1 MQDYRF
7 SVHFMRRVRIRLPK
21 RRYPSQC
28 ASAHD
33 FVAVIDH
40 GFAVRADTDARA
52 LYGAA
57 PVPGAVPAGTSVRD
71 AAEFEQLEAEVRRM
85 DAGGPAAVDWRKVS
99 KLSLNILANQ
109 SKDILVA
116 CWATYGL
123 FRTEGYQGLAVGLGI
138 LRGMVDAHWEG
149 LFPPVK
155 RERARVGAVD
165 WLVGRVGP
173 VVADNPPTEADYP
186 AVLAAY
192 DALDDLDRQFGEKL
206 ISEQVALGEL
216 ARALRSHY
224 EEAKRASAAEA
235 EAAGDAARAAEQAAA
250 APAEF
255 APPIDQPHPAVMGP
269 TVLSA
274 ADGDWAGLAERL
286 PDMLRQAAAALR
298 ITSGADPKVYLL
310 NRVGSWMRFDALP
323 PDTAGRTDV
332 FPPDSIAALEAMVAA
347 GQHADVVNLVEEIAW
362 TGPFWF
368 DAHRHA
374 AKALAQM
381 GPSFEPAAAVVRAA
395 VAMLVTRYP
404 QILELHFN
412 DGRPFADDE
421 TRAWAAVGAKDG
433 SIGRD
438 PVEEAVAE
446 AYKLI
451 GGGQPQAA
459 LEKLSRALDGT
470 TGERARFV
478 GQLAQARFCIE
489 TGFVATAAAL
499 LEHMEGVVAEREL
512 ESWEPALALEIAEL
526 RFRAMTHSDSQQM
539 IDEPRRRLAL
549 EQIRTRVARIDIAR
563 ASRLARH

>member
-1 MQDYRF
+1 M
-7 SVHFMRRVRIRLPK
+7 
-21 RRYPSQC
+21 
-28 ASAHD
+28 
-33 FVAVIDH
+33 IDH
-40 GFAVRADTDARA
+40 GVAIRADTDARA

-57 PVPGAVPAGTSVRD
+57 PVPGAMPAGTNVRD

-85 DAGGPAAVDWRKVS
+85 DAHGPAAVDWRKVS
-99 KLSLNILANQ
+99 AQSLNILTNQ
-109 SKDILVA
+109 SKDVLVA
-116 CWATYGL
+116 CWASYAL
-123 FRTEGYQGLAVGLGI
+123 FRTEGYRGLAVGLAI
-138 LRGMVDAHWEG
+138 LGGMVDAHWEG

-173 VVADNPPTEADYP
+173 AVADNPPTEADYP

-192 DALDDLDRQFGEKL
+192 DTLDDLDRLLGERLVK
-206 ISEQVALGEL
+206 EQVALGEL

-224 EEAKRASAAEA
+224 EEAKRASAAVAESA
-235 EAAGDAARAAEQAAA
+235 GEAACAAEPAVA

-274 ADGDWAGLAERL
+274 ADGDRAGLAERL

-298 ITSGADPKVYLL
+298 VTSGADPKVYLL

-323 PDTAGRTDV
+323 PDTAGRTNV
-332 FPPDSIAALEAMVAA
+332 FPPADDIVALEAKVAA
-347 GQHADVVNLVEEIAW
+347 GQHADVVNLAEDIAW
-362 TGPFWF
+362 TGPFWL

-381 GPSFEPAAAVVRAA
+381 GRSFEPAAAVVRAA

-404 QILELHFN
+404 RILEFHFN

-421 TRAWAAVGAKDG
+421 TRAWGAVGAADA

-438 PVEEAVAE
+438 PVQEAVAE

-459 LEKLSRALDGT
+459 LEKLSRALDGM

-489 TGFVATAAAL
+489 TGFVTTAVAL

-563 ASRLARH
+563 AGRLARH